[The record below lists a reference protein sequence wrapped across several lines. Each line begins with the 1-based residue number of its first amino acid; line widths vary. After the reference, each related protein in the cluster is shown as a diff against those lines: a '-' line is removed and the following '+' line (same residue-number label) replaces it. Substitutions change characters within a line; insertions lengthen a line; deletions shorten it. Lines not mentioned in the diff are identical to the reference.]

1 MSRAAA
7 GEGAGVCFASNIS
20 SQVQVKEPLVKGP
33 HARCEG
39 KVGLFAS
46 EFQGGAV
53 ERQEKNRPLVGALET
68 QCENQ
73 NSSSVLPANG
83 GQVFA
88 AQ

>member
-1 MSRAAA
+1 MSHAAA

-20 SQVQVKEPLVKGP
+20 SEVLVKEPLVKGP
-33 HARCEG
+33 RAGCEG

-46 EFQGGAV
+46 EFQGGAA

-68 QCENQ
+68 QCGNQ

-83 GQVFA
+83 GRAFA